1 MSNIIGE
8 GFETFVSEQIKARQK
23 ILGNINKTNE
33 EIIWENSKTS
43 FVKLVSSAD
52 ITDFT
57 VFGGGFTEGKQL
69 AEKYVL
75 FNGVTDEI
83 PTTNPGIENFQRSGI
98 DTSGAYSNMGAYGLG
113 GTQWG
118 LQPMPGIIS
127 ADIKSEA
134 MGSLRTG
141 TVQIKANN
149 KGQFDIISTL
159 YLRIGYTMLLEW
171 GNTSYFDNG
180 GNYITD
186 NITSLADSFLSKKY
200 NFGNIKEIFVKF
212 TPKEKA
218 DIENKVRTKKE
229 IVAEKTVPVTYN
241 NLLQAVSVQQ
251 KYTNGNYDALIGRVV
266 NYSWVFNRDGSYTIT
281 IILRS
286 AGDVIESLKSNIL
299 LPGTVGVVGPTK
311 SDEKFNLT
319 NALSVGLPNDQSIIA
334 LANSSTI
341 GQEFIKIQKLI
352 PNTSATSFITN
363 NDLTVNSNPF
373 VTIYKP
379 DKSNYIDYFS
389 EKYNSGQ
396 TQYFIRFG
404 TFLKLLEDVA
414 IPIIQNGNEKII
426 NFGNTDSDQILIYS
440 PPRQISADPRI
451 CVFKKTLFNVYPN
464 PPNDIT
470 LYSTLSDFIVNYG
483 DNTYGKLMFCYFNMN
498 FILKSIQDLND
509 GNGKVP
515 IISLLNS
522 ILNGFCYATG
532 NFNTITTKINYDTNT
547 ITFVDSTS
555 LPDRNKILTSQGK
568 NTTSAQF
575 NVYGLETN
583 TNGSIV
589 GGSFIRDL
597 QLKTEITPDLATLIT
612 IGSTAG
618 GYVTGADAIA
628 MSNLTKG
635 TEDRIKPVI
644 FSPRS
649 TQQKSD
655 EDNRNIEDTYT
666 TALPSFNTF
675 ITETL
680 TGTWNE
686 DAFYNFSKTQNQ
698 LLEYDQKQNTKRIQ
712 DEIDPTDP
720 EKKRKLH
727 SYAASPNFGFLPFN
741 LTLTMDGLSGMKIF
755 NKYKIDARFLPENY
769 PQSMEFVITN
779 VSHAIQNNIWTTN
792 ITSIAIPLDPV
803 GTKPGEKSKSLPTK
817 TTQQGGEI
825 TTQEETNAYLIDL
838 LKELGL
844 PTTEG
849 NILFFKAW
857 RQFEAGSASW
867 NAFNTMYDIG
877 VTSNY
882 NGLGVKNYS
891 SRENGIQANAQTFKR
906 KDYQPLLEKL
916 KNVKTIQD
924 AYNVAI
930 LESDGPKG
938 GGLYIWSQGYY
949 KERKRQCDEFDKPNH
964 GTLTQKQI
972 DNIVKYKGCP
982 VLETVAN
989 TYVALTLKGWI
1000 NSGFTNSSQATITNL
1015 IYKA

>member
-8 GFETFVSEQIKARQK
+8 GFETFVSEQIEARQK

-52 ITDFT
+52 ITNFT
-57 VFGGGFTEGKQL
+57 IFGGGFTEGKQL

-180 GNYITD
+180 GNYVTD

-200 NFGNIKEIFVKF
+200 NHSYIKNELGS
-212 TPKEKA
+212 
-218 DIENKVRTKKE
+218 N
-229 IVAEKTVPVTYN
+229 VTYN
-241 NLLQAVSVQQ
+241 NLLTAVSIQQ
-251 KYTNGNYDALIGRVV
+251 KFTDGNYDALIGRVV
-266 NYSWVFNRDGSYTIT
+266 NYSWVFNKDGSYTIT

-286 AGDVIESLKSNIL
+286 AGDVIESLKANIL
-299 LPGTVGVVGPTK
+299 LPGTSVS
-311 SDEKFNLT
+311 SD
-319 NALSVGLPNDQSIIA
+319 SVNTETTDPPNTSKTPEQTIEAFSY
-334 LANSSTI
+334 SSTI
-341 GQEFIKIQKLI
+341 GAKFKELMKSISTPTANMDISSEEIINTTTIGFTPFVNPTTKYVDYCAQEF
-352 PNTSATSFITN
+352 
-363 NDLTVNSNPF
+363 
-373 VTIYKP
+373 
-379 DKSNYIDYFS
+379 
-389 EKYNSGQ
+389 SGVGN
-396 TQYFIRFG
+396 TQYYIRFG
-404 TFLKLLEDVA
+404 TFLQLLEDSV
-414 IPIIQNGNEKII
+414 IPIIENGNEKILKVGNI
-426 NFGNTDSDQILIYS
+426 NSSKILIYT
-440 PPRQISADPRI
+440 PQRQVSSNPKI
-451 CVFKKTLFNVYPN
+451 CIFKKEIENIKLFNG
-464 PPNDIT
+464 
-470 LYSTLSDFIVNYG
+470 LSDFVVNYG
-483 DNTYGKLMFCYFNMN
+483 NNTYGKLMFCYFNMV
-498 FILKSIQDLND
+498 FVLELLESLKDES
-509 GNGKVP
+509 GSVP
-515 IISLLNS
+515 LISLINGL
-522 ILNGFCYATG
+522 LTGFCNSTG
-532 NFNTITTKINYDTNT
+532 NFNNITTKINYATLT
-547 ITFVDSTS
+547 ITFIDSTA
-555 LPDRNKILTSQGK
+555 LPDRNAILTSQGK
-568 NTTSAQF
+568 NTTSTQF
-575 NVYGLETN
+575 NVYGLETD

-618 GYVTGADAIA
+618 GYVTGTDAIA

-635 TEDRIKPVI
+635 TKDRIKPKI
-644 FSPRS
+644 LSPSNTKRQS
-649 TQQKSD
+649 EESNKKLV
-655 EDNRNIEDTYT
+655 DTYE
-666 TALPSFNTF
+666 TALNAFSTF
-675 ITETL
+675 LITL
-680 TGTWNE
+680 TGQNVGSYAFTGKPSWNE
-686 DAFYNFSKTQNQ
+686 DAFSAFTSTQRQ
-698 LLEYDQKQNTKRIQ
+698 LLEYDQK
-712 DEIDPTDP
+712 
-720 EKKRKLH
+720 H
-727 SYAASPNFGFLPFN
+727 STTSARNLDNPYAASPNSGFLPFN

-755 NKYKIDARFLPENY
+755 NKYKIDATFLPENY
-769 PQSMEFVITN
+769 PDSMEFVIMN
-779 VSHAIQNNIWTTN
+779 ISHTIQNNIWTTN
-792 ITSIAIPLDPV
+792 ITSAAIPLYPIGV
-803 GTKPGEKSKSLPTK
+803 KPGEKSQSSPTK
-817 TTQQGGEI
+817 TTKQGGKV

-857 RQFEAGSASW
+857 RQFEGASASW
-867 NAFNTMYDIG
+867 NAFNTTYNIG

-882 NGLGVKNYS
+882 NGIGVKNYS

-924 AYNVAI
+924 AYNVAV

-949 KERKRQCDEFDKPNH
+949 AERARQCTEYAKPNH
-964 GTLTQKQI
+964 GNLTQKQI

-1000 NSGFTNSSQATITNL
+1000 NSGFKTASQATITHL

>member
-57 VFGGGFTEGKQL
+57 IFGGGFTEGKQL

-83 PTTNPGIENFQRSGI
+83 PTTNPGIETFQRSGI

-266 NYSWVFNRDGSYTIT
+266 NYSWVFNKDGSYTIT

-286 AGDVIESLKSNIL
+286 AGDVIESLKANIL
-299 LPGTVGVVGPTK
+299 LPGTSVS
-311 SDEKFNLT
+311 SDSVNTETTSNNKPQTIFNSLGEIIDT
-319 NALSVGLPNDQSIIA
+319 PNTSKTSEQTIEAFSY
-334 LANSSTI
+334 SSTI
-341 GQEFIKIQKLI
+341 GAKFKELMKSLSTSNASMDISSEEIINTTTIGFTPFVNPTTKYVDYCAQEF
-352 PNTSATSFITN
+352 
-363 NDLTVNSNPF
+363 
-373 VTIYKP
+373 
-379 DKSNYIDYFS
+379 
-389 EKYNSGQ
+389 SGVGN
-396 TQYFIRFG
+396 TQYYIRFG
-404 TFLKLLEDVA
+404 TFLQLLEDSV
-414 IPIIQNGNEKII
+414 IPIIENGNEKILRV
-426 NFGNTDSDQILIYS
+426 GNPNNDQILIYT
-440 PPRQISADPRI
+440 PPRQVSSNPKI
-451 CVFKKTLFNVYPN
+451 CIFKKEVENIKLFNG
-464 PPNDIT
+464 
-470 LYSTLSDFIVNYG
+470 LSDFVVNHG
-483 DNTYGKLMFCYFNMN
+483 NNTYGKLMFCYFNVV
-498 FILKSIQDLND
+498 FILELLESLKDE
-509 GNGKVP
+509 NGSVP
-515 IISLLNS
+515 LISLINGL
-522 ILNGFCYATG
+522 LTGFCNSTG
-532 NFNTITTKINYDTNT
+532 NFNSITTKINYDTLT
-547 ITFVDSTS
+547 ITFIDSTA
-555 LPDRNKILTSQGK
+555 LPDRNAILTSQGK
-568 NTTSAQF
+568 NTTSTQF
-575 NVYGLETN
+575 NVYGLETD

-618 GYVTGADAIA
+618 GYVTGTDAIA

-635 TEDRIKPVI
+635 TEDRIKPKI
-644 FSPRS
+644 LSPS
-649 TQQKSD
+649 
-655 EDNRNIEDTYT
+655 NIKRQSEESNKKITDTYE
-666 TALPSFNTF
+666 TALNAFSTF
-675 ITETL
+675 LITL
-680 TGTWNE
+680 TGQNVGSYAFTGKPSWNE
-686 DAFYNFSKTQNQ
+686 DAFSAFTSTQRQ
-698 LLEYDQKQNTKRIQ
+698 LLEYDQKQSTTSARNL
-712 DEIDPTDP
+712 ENPY
-720 EKKRKLH
+720 
-727 SYAASPNFGFLPFN
+727 SASPNSGFLPFN

-755 NKYKIDARFLPENY
+755 NKYKIDATFLPENY
-769 PQSMEFVITN
+769 PDSMEFVIMN
-779 VSHAIQNNIWTTN
+779 ISHTIQNNVWTTN
-792 ITSIAIPLDPV
+792 ITSAAIPNYSV
-803 GTKPGEKSKSLPTK
+803 GTKPGKNTSDSSLKTEAISASAKGKKILLDPIFKRRLKQLSEAIKINEASIIKLMTHESGLDSTIKNSIGCIGLIQLCPINGVQTK
-817 TTQQGGEI
+817 TVNGKTYTLEELRYNLEAQFDVIEDFWVKGYKAGKI
-825 TTQEETNAYLIDL
+825 TKPSDL
-838 LKELGL
+838 YIYNFFPVAAGKPDSFVIQYKGL
-844 PTTEG
+844 
-849 NILFFKAW
+849 
-857 RQFEAGSASW
+857 SA
-867 NAFNTMYDIG
+867 T
-877 VTSNY
+877 
-882 NGLGVKNYS
+882 
-891 SRENGIQANAQTFKR
+891 
-906 KDYQPLLEKL
+906 
-916 KNVKTIQD
+916 
-924 AYNVAI
+924 NVANSN
-930 LESDGPKG
+930 LVFNRTLGKPKG
-938 GGLYIWSQGYY
+938 
-949 KERKRQCDEFDKPNH
+949 
-964 GTLTQKQI
+964 T
-972 DNIVKYKGCP
+972 
-982 VLETVAN
+982 
-989 TYVALTLKGWI
+989 ALTVGDLIKYY
-1000 NSGFTNSSQATITNL
+1000 TITNM
-1015 IYKA
+1015 I

>member
-52 ITDFT
+52 ITNFT
-57 VFGGGFTEGKQL
+57 IFGGGFTEGKQL

-200 NFGNIKEIFVKF
+200 NHGYIKDELGS
-212 TPKEKA
+212 
-218 DIENKVRTKKE
+218 N
-229 IVAEKTVPVTYN
+229 VTYN
-241 NLLQAVSVQQ
+241 NLLTAVSIQQ
-251 KYTNGNYDALIGRVV
+251 KFTDGNYDALIGRVV
-266 NYSWVFNRDGSYTIT
+266 NFSWVFNRDGSYTIT

-286 AGDVIESLKSNIL
+286 AGDVIESLTSNIL
-299 LPGTVGVVGPTK
+299 LPGTVTPSGSVGPTIQ
-311 SDEKFNLT
+311 DTNFNLRE
-319 NALSVGLPNDQSIIA
+319 A
-334 LANSSTI
+334 LAVGPSPSPETTIVSFAQSSTI
-341 GQEFIKIQKLI
+341 GAKFAEIQKLI
-352 PNTSATSFITN
+352 PIDGYFSQGKGGF
-363 NDLTVNSNPF
+363 NSYSTPGSKF
-373 VTIYKP
+373 V
-379 DKSNYIDYFS
+379 DYFS
-389 EKYNSGQ
+389 QRYLGSGQ
-396 TQYFIRFG
+396 TQYFVRFG
-404 TFLKLLEDVA
+404 TFLQLLEDSV
-414 IPIIQNGNEKII
+414 IPVIENGNEKILGV
-426 NFGNTDSDQILIYS
+426 GNTNSSQILIYS
-440 PPRQISADPRI
+440 PPKQIPSDPRI
-451 CVFKKTLFNVYPN
+451 CAFKKEIEGKTIYPDASN
-464 PPNDIT
+464 
-470 LYSTLSDFIVNYG
+470 FIINHG
-483 DNTYGKLMFCYFNMN
+483 NNTYGKLMFCYFNMV
-498 FILKSIQDLND
+498 FILELLEDLKD
-509 GNGKVP
+509 ENGSVSL
-515 IISLLNS
+515 ISLLNG
-522 ILNGFCYATG
+522 LLAGFCKATG
-532 NFNTITTKINYDTNT
+532 NFNNITTKVNYDTLT
-547 ITFVDSTS
+547 IIFIDSTA
-555 LPDRNKILTSQGK
+555 LPDRNTILTSQGK

-589 GGSFIRDL
+589 GGSFIRDM

-618 GYVTGADAIA
+618 GYVTGTDAIA

-635 TEDRIKPVI
+635 TKDRIKPKI
-644 FSPRS
+644 LSPSNTKRQS
-649 TQQKSD
+649 EEENQKT
-655 EDNRNIEDTYT
+655 IDTYQT
-666 TALPSFNTF
+666 SLDAFNQFLSLITVSTATVGPN
-675 ITETL
+675 ETL
-680 TGTWNE
+680 PTWNE
-686 DAFYNFSKTQNQ
+686 DAFSNFTSTQRQ
-698 LLEYDQKQNTKRIQ
+698 LLEYDQKQSTTSARNL
-712 DEIDPTDP
+712 DNP
-720 EKKRKLH
+720 
-727 SYAASPNFGFLPFN
+727 YAASPNSGFLPFN

-755 NKYKIDARFLPENY
+755 NKYNIDSTFLPENY
-769 PQSMEFVITN
+769 PNSMEFVIMN
-779 VSHAIQNNIWTTN
+779 ISHTIQNNIWITN
-792 ITSIAIPLDPV
+792 ITSAAIPNYPI
-803 GTKPGEKSKSLPTK
+803 GTKPGEKSQSSPTK
-817 TTQQGGEI
+817 TTQQGGKV
-825 TTQEETNAYLIDL
+825 TTQEETNTYLIDL
-838 LKELGL
+838 LKALGL
-844 PTTEG
+844 PSTEG

-857 RQFEAGSASW
+857 RQFEAGKASW
-867 NAFNTMYDIG
+867 NAFNTTYNIG

-882 NGLGVKNYS
+882 NGIGVKNYS

-924 AYNVAI
+924 AYNVAV

-949 KERKRQCDEFDKPNH
+949 AERARQCKEYAKSNK
-964 GTLTQKQI
+964 GNLTQKQI
-972 DNIVKYKGCP
+972 DNIVKYNGCP

-989 TYVALTLKGWI
+989 TYVASTLKGWI
-1000 NSGFTNSSQATITNL
+1000 NSGFTTASQATITNL